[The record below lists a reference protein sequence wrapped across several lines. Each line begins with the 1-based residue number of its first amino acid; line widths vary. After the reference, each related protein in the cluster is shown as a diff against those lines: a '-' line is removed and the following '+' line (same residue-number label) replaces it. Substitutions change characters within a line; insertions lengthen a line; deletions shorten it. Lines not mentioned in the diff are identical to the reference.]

1 MQMIKNSKSQICV
14 FRSYIDVDIKK
25 EMEDITKIME
35 VVHQKLIENTGIPR
49 NILQID
55 LANPEG
61 DIGTETVWYEN
72 KIIDC
77 KKIKFDEKDT

>member
-1 MQMIKNSKSQICV
+1 MQMIKISKSQICV

-55 LANPEG
+55 MDNTDG
-61 DIGTETVWYEN
+61 DIGTETVWNGN
-72 KIIDC
+72 KIVDK
-77 KKIKFDEKDT
+77 KKIKCDEKDS